1 MSKAKKGKKRSVET
15 REKISKEEGEE
26 AQRGDQRE
34 DEQGEE
40 GESAENMPS
49 VCGNV
54 DNMSLW
60 PGLGSRSISC
70 CAQINVLY
78 ILSTCVQILVSHW
91 SSSLR

>member
-15 REKISKEEGEE
+15 REKISK
-26 AQRGDQRE
+26 AQTGKKH
-34 DEQGEE
+34 
-40 GESAENMPS
+40 SAETREKMS
-49 VCGNV
+49 KTLSIGLGVGWWCGR
-54 DNMSLW
+54 